1 MKTMLPRTLAA
12 LLVAAAALPVV
23 AVQAAETLTV
33 QTFNEKNAPVEVV
46 IPKDPKRVA
55 VLDYAVLDTMDAW
68 GLGDRVTALPKSTAL
83 PWLAKYKNDSKIVNT
98 GTPKEVDFEALMAS
112 EPDVIFVSGRLVKK
126 IPELRRI
133 APVIYQK
140 TDRELGSLKQT
151 KAKLVQ
157 LGGIFGKTAE
167 AEAAGRA
174 FDERAAAI
182 RTASAGRTAVVGMV
196 TSSHFNMLGLKS
208 KGSLIGNEFGF
219 KNIAHGANTD
229 HGSESSFELLVKLNP
244 DFIFVCD
251 RDSAISR
258 PGAASAFVMEIPPY
272 HIPTVK
278 GVMLRTWDRL
288 KGFVLRAGRVIVVIV
303 ACLSILN
310 SMGTDGTWGH
320 EDTNESVLSEIGR
333 TIVPVL
339 EPMGVSEENWPAAV
353 GIFTGVLA
361 KEAVVGTMNSLYD
374 SMARAK
380 NAENGVAEEASEDEA
395 GWSFGATLV
404 EALES
409 VRTNLADLGGALL
422 DPAGIHVDDLSDTA
436 AAAEE
441 QEVAVDTIDMMQQL
455 FGGGFAAFCYLLMVL
470 LYMPC
475 GAAVATVWREA
486 GTAWTLFLCGWT
498 TALGYTSATIVYRL
512 GTFAEN
518 PTYSIVAIALSVA
531 ILAGMLLWMRTF
543 AKKNGGKGRK
553 VIPIYAT
560 R

>member
-1 MKTMLPRTLAA
+1 MKTMLSRTLAA
-12 LLVAAAALPVV
+12 LLVAAAALPAV

-157 LGGIFGKTAE
+157 LGGIFGKTA
-167 AEAAGRA
+167 
-174 FDERAAAI
+174 
-182 RTASAGRTAVVGMV
+182 GRTAVVGMV

-258 PGAASAFVMEIPPY
+258 PGARLAQDVMTNPLVE
-272 HIPTVK
+272 
-278 GVMLRTWDRL
+278 RTD
-288 KGFVLRAGRVIVVIV
+288 A
-303 ACLSILN
+303 
-310 SMGTDGTWGH
+310 
-320 EDTNESVLSEIGR
+320 
-333 TIVPVL
+333 
-339 EPMGVSEENWPAAV
+339 
-353 GIFTGVLA
+353 
-361 KEAVVGTMNSLYD
+361 
-374 SMARAK
+374 AK
-380 NAENGVAEEASEDEA
+380 NGRIVHLTSSAWYLAEGGLS
-395 GWSFGATLV
+395 AT
-404 EALES
+404 
-409 VRTNLADLGGALL
+409 
-422 DPAGIHVDDLSDTA
+422 
-436 AAAEE
+436 
-441 QEVAVDTIDMMQQL
+441 DMM
-455 FGGGFAAFCYLLMVL
+455 FADI
-470 LYMPC
+470 
-475 GAAVATVWREA
+475 EK
-486 GTAWTLFLCGWT
+486 
-498 TALGYTSATIVYRL
+498 ALG
-512 GTFAEN
+512 
-518 PTYSIVAIALSVA
+518 IA
-531 ILAGMLLWMRTF
+531 
-543 AKKNGGKGRK
+543 K
-553 VIPIYAT
+553 
-560 R
+560 

>member
-167 AEAAGRA
+167 AAGRA

-182 RTASAGRTAVVGMV
+182 RTAVVGMV

-258 PGAASAFVMEIPPY
+258 PGARLAQDVMTNPLVE
-272 HIPTVK
+272 
-278 GVMLRTWDRL
+278 RTD
-288 KGFVLRAGRVIVVIV
+288 A
-303 ACLSILN
+303 
-310 SMGTDGTWGH
+310 
-320 EDTNESVLSEIGR
+320 
-333 TIVPVL
+333 
-339 EPMGVSEENWPAAV
+339 
-353 GIFTGVLA
+353 
-361 KEAVVGTMNSLYD
+361 
-374 SMARAK
+374 AK
-380 NAENGVAEEASEDEA
+380 NGRIVHLTSSAWYLAEGGLS
-395 GWSFGATLV
+395 AT
-404 EALES
+404 
-409 VRTNLADLGGALL
+409 
-422 DPAGIHVDDLSDTA
+422 
-436 AAAEE
+436 
-441 QEVAVDTIDMMQQL
+441 DMM
-455 FGGGFAAFCYLLMVL
+455 FADI
-470 LYMPC
+470 
-475 GAAVATVWREA
+475 EK
-486 GTAWTLFLCGWT
+486 
-498 TALGYTSATIVYRL
+498 ALG
-512 GTFAEN
+512 
-518 PTYSIVAIALSVA
+518 IA
-531 ILAGMLLWMRTF
+531 
-543 AKKNGGKGRK
+543 K
-553 VIPIYAT
+553 
-560 R
+560 

>member
-1 MKTMLPRTLAA
+1 MKTMLSRTLAA
-12 LLVAAAALPVV
+12 LLVAAAALPAV

-157 LGGIFGKTAE
+157 LGGIFGKTA
-167 AEAAGRA
+167 
-174 FDERAAAI
+174 
-182 RTASAGRTAVVGMV
+182 SAGRTAVVGMV

-258 PGAASAFVMEIPPY
+258 PGARLAQDVMTNPLVE
-272 HIPTVK
+272 
-278 GVMLRTWDRL
+278 RTD
-288 KGFVLRAGRVIVVIV
+288 A
-303 ACLSILN
+303 
-310 SMGTDGTWGH
+310 
-320 EDTNESVLSEIGR
+320 
-333 TIVPVL
+333 
-339 EPMGVSEENWPAAV
+339 
-353 GIFTGVLA
+353 
-361 KEAVVGTMNSLYD
+361 
-374 SMARAK
+374 AK
-380 NAENGVAEEASEDEA
+380 NGRIVHLTSSAWYLAEGGLS
-395 GWSFGATLV
+395 AT
-404 EALES
+404 
-409 VRTNLADLGGALL
+409 
-422 DPAGIHVDDLSDTA
+422 
-436 AAAEE
+436 
-441 QEVAVDTIDMMQQL
+441 DMM
-455 FGGGFAAFCYLLMVL
+455 FADI
-470 LYMPC
+470 
-475 GAAVATVWREA
+475 EK
-486 GTAWTLFLCGWT
+486 
-498 TALGYTSATIVYRL
+498 ALG
-512 GTFAEN
+512 
-518 PTYSIVAIALSVA
+518 IA
-531 ILAGMLLWMRTF
+531 
-543 AKKNGGKGRK
+543 K
-553 VIPIYAT
+553 
-560 R
+560 

>member
-1 MKTMLPRTLAA
+1 MKTMLSRTLAA
-12 LLVAAAALPVV
+12 LLVAAAALPAV

-182 RTASAGRTAVVGMV
+182 RT
-196 TSSHFNMLGLKS
+196 
-208 KGSLIGNEFGF
+208 
-219 KNIAHGANTD
+219 D

-258 PGAASAFVMEIPPY
+258 PGARLAQDVMTNPLVE
-272 HIPTVK
+272 
-278 GVMLRTWDRL
+278 RTD
-288 KGFVLRAGRVIVVIV
+288 A
-303 ACLSILN
+303 
-310 SMGTDGTWGH
+310 
-320 EDTNESVLSEIGR
+320 
-333 TIVPVL
+333 
-339 EPMGVSEENWPAAV
+339 
-353 GIFTGVLA
+353 
-361 KEAVVGTMNSLYD
+361 
-374 SMARAK
+374 AK
-380 NAENGVAEEASEDEA
+380 NGRIVHLTSSAWYLAEGGLS
-395 GWSFGATLV
+395 AT
-404 EALES
+404 
-409 VRTNLADLGGALL
+409 
-422 DPAGIHVDDLSDTA
+422 
-436 AAAEE
+436 
-441 QEVAVDTIDMMQQL
+441 DMM
-455 FGGGFAAFCYLLMVL
+455 FADI
-470 LYMPC
+470 
-475 GAAVATVWREA
+475 EK
-486 GTAWTLFLCGWT
+486 
-498 TALGYTSATIVYRL
+498 ALG
-512 GTFAEN
+512 
-518 PTYSIVAIALSVA
+518 IA
-531 ILAGMLLWMRTF
+531 
-543 AKKNGGKGRK
+543 K
-553 VIPIYAT
+553 
-560 R
+560 

>member
-1 MKTMLPRTLAA
+1 MWSAA
-12 LLVAAAALPVV
+12 VSYTHL
-23 AVQAAETLTV
+23 
-33 QTFNEKNAPVEVV
+33 
-46 IPKDPKRVA
+46 
-55 VLDYAVLDTMDAW
+55 
-68 GLGDRVTALPKSTAL
+68 LPKSTAL

-258 PGAASAFVMEIPPY
+258 PGARLAQD
-272 HIPTVK
+272 
-278 GVMLRTWDRL
+278 VML
-288 KGFVLRAGRVIVVIV
+288 
-303 ACLSILN
+303 
-310 SMGTDGTWGH
+310 
-320 EDTNESVLSEIGR
+320 
-333 TIVPVL
+333 
-339 EPMGVSEENWPAAV
+339 
-353 GIFTGVLA
+353 
-361 KEAVVGTMNSLYD
+361 SL
-374 SMARAK
+374 
-380 NAENGVAEEASEDEA
+380 
-395 GWSFGATLV
+395 
-404 EALES
+404 
-409 VRTNLADLGGALL
+409 
-422 DPAGIHVDDLSDTA
+422 IH
-436 AAAEE
+436 
-441 QEVAVDTIDMMQQL
+441 I
-455 FGGGFAAFCYLLMVL
+455 
-470 LYMPC
+470 
-475 GAAVATVWREA
+475 
-486 GTAWTLFLCGWT
+486 
-498 TALGYTSATIVYRL
+498 
-512 GTFAEN
+512 
-518 PTYSIVAIALSVA
+518 
-531 ILAGMLLWMRTF
+531 
-543 AKKNGGKGRK
+543 
-553 VIPIYAT
+553 
-560 R
+560 

>member
-1 MKTMLPRTLAA
+1 MKTMLSRTLAA
-12 LLVAAAALPVV
+12 LLVAAAALP
-23 AVQAAETLTV
+23 A
-33 QTFNEKNAPVEVV
+33 
-46 IPKDPKRVA
+46 VA

-167 AEAAGRA
+167 AAGRA

-182 RTASAGRTAVVGMV
+182 RTAVVGMV

-258 PGAASAFVMEIPPY
+258 PGARLAQDVMTNPLVERTDAAKNGRIVHLTSSAWYLAE
-272 HIPTVK
+272 
-278 GVMLRTWDRL
+278 G
-288 KGFVLRAGRVIVVIV
+288 GLRA
-303 ACLSILN
+303 
-310 SMGTDGTWGH
+310 T
-320 EDTNESVLSEIGR
+320 
-333 TIVPVL
+333 
-339 EPMGVSEENWPAAV
+339 
-353 GIFTGVLA
+353 
-361 KEAVVGTMNSLYD
+361 
-374 SMARAK
+374 
-380 NAENGVAEEASEDEA
+380 
-395 GWSFGATLV
+395 
-404 EALES
+404 
-409 VRTNLADLGGALL
+409 
-422 DPAGIHVDDLSDTA
+422 
-436 AAAEE
+436 
-441 QEVAVDTIDMMQQL
+441 DMM
-455 FGGGFAAFCYLLMVL
+455 FADI
-470 LYMPC
+470 
-475 GAAVATVWREA
+475 EK
-486 GTAWTLFLCGWT
+486 
-498 TALGYTSATIVYRL
+498 ALG
-512 GTFAEN
+512 
-518 PTYSIVAIALSVA
+518 IA
-531 ILAGMLLWMRTF
+531 
-543 AKKNGGKGRK
+543 K
-553 VIPIYAT
+553 
-560 R
+560 

>member
-98 GTPKEVDFEALMAS
+98 GTPKEVDFEALMARD
-112 EPDVIFVSGRLVKK
+112 PAVIFVSGRLVKK

-258 PGAASAFVMEIPPY
+258 PGARLAQDVMTNPLVERTDAAKNGRIVHLTSSAWYLAE
-272 HIPTVK
+272 
-278 GVMLRTWDRL
+278 G
-288 KGFVLRAGRVIVVIV
+288 GLRA
-303 ACLSILN
+303 
-310 SMGTDGTWGH
+310 T
-320 EDTNESVLSEIGR
+320 
-333 TIVPVL
+333 
-339 EPMGVSEENWPAAV
+339 
-353 GIFTGVLA
+353 
-361 KEAVVGTMNSLYD
+361 
-374 SMARAK
+374 
-380 NAENGVAEEASEDEA
+380 
-395 GWSFGATLV
+395 
-404 EALES
+404 
-409 VRTNLADLGGALL
+409 
-422 DPAGIHVDDLSDTA
+422 
-436 AAAEE
+436 
-441 QEVAVDTIDMMQQL
+441 DMM
-455 FGGGFAAFCYLLMVL
+455 FADI
-470 LYMPC
+470 
-475 GAAVATVWREA
+475 EK
-486 GTAWTLFLCGWT
+486 
-498 TALGYTSATIVYRL
+498 ALG
-512 GTFAEN
+512 
-518 PTYSIVAIALSVA
+518 IA
-531 ILAGMLLWMRTF
+531 
-543 AKKNGGKGRK
+543 K
-553 VIPIYAT
+553 
-560 R
+560 